1 MGTNTLDANILATMT
16 ADERAAVEG
25 QDEDEINAAAGA
37 ADDDADD
44 ADDGKQSAA
53 AAGDGDDEGDA
64 EPAVDAAAKADA
76 APAAAAAESPAAPV
90 APATATS
97 ATSAAQP
104 PFRFELPA
112 DYEERAAA
120 VKSSRAAAFAQ
131 LKEGEITPE
140 ELQERL
146 SSIDEEQSALNDLRV
161 QHNVAKAST
170 EQFYEMQRRAT
181 IEAVFDRANT
191 PDGGGIDYRTDAAK
205 VRDLDLFVKAL
216 ASDEA
221 NNDKP
226 LVWFF
231 DEAHRRV
238 LALHGGATAP
248 APAPAPTPAPAA
260 KKTDAQI
267 KAEAAAARVVDRS
280 ETAPKSLAHVPGGDG
295 VGDVG
300 GEFDDVMSLDGE
312 EFEAAIQKMARTNP
326 DRFRRFQSES
336 Q

>member
-1 MGTNTLDANILATMT
+1 MVTKSLDANILATMT
-16 ADERAAVEG
+16 DDERAAIEAP
-25 QDEDEINAAAGA
+25 DDEIDAAAADA
-37 ADDDADD
+37 ATDTDDDADD
-44 ADDGKQSAA
+44 ADDGKQAA
-53 AAGDGDDEGDA
+53 ADDADD
-64 EPAVDAAAKADA
+64 DAADDDA
-76 APAAAAAESPAAPV
+76 APPIEAAADAAPV
-90 APATATS
+90 APVAPVAPARATS

-104 PFRFELPA
+104 PFQFNLPA

-120 VKSSRAAAFAQ
+120 VKASRAEAFAQ
-131 LKEGEITPE
+131 LKEGEISPE
-140 ELQERL
+140 ELQEKL
-146 SSIDEEQSALNDLRV
+146 SAIDEEQSALNDLRV

-181 IEAVFDRANT
+181 VESVFDRANT
-191 PDGGGIDYRTDAAK
+191 PEGGGIDYRTDEAK

-238 LALHGGATAP
+238 LALHGSAP
-248 APAPAPTPAPAA
+248 KPAAAPVA

-267 KAEAAAARVVDRS
+267 KAEAAAARAVERGDAV
-280 ETAPKSLAHVPGGDG
+280 PKSLAHVPGGDG